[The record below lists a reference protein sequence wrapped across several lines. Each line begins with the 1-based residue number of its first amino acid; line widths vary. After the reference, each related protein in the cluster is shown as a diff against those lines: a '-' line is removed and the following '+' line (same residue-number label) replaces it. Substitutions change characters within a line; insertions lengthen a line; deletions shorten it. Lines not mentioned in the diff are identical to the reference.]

1 METSDRNAPPHG
13 AATTLDRIGLACRCR
28 GVGIRAS
35 GALRKRLLAMGMVPG
50 ADVEAVR
57 AAPLGDPVEYRV
69 KGYALSLRRAEAGK
83 IEVVPE
89 EE

>member
-1 METSDRNAPPHG
+1 MEPSDRNAPSRG
-13 AATTLDRIGLACRCR
+13 ATTTLDRIGLACRCHV
-28 GVGIRAS
+28 VGIRAS

-69 KGYALSLRRAEAGK
+69 KGYALSLRRAEAGL
-83 IEVVPE
+83 IEVVLE

>member
-1 METSDRNAPPHG
+1 METSDRNVSPCEAT
-13 AATTLDRIGLACRCR
+13 TTLDRITIACRCR
-28 GVGIRAS
+28 VVGVRAS

-69 KGYALSLRRAEAGK
+69 KGYALSLRRAEAGL
-83 IEVVPE
+83 IEVVLE
-89 EE
+89 EG

>member
-1 METSDRNAPPHG
+1 METSDRNVSPCEAT
-13 AATTLDRIGLACRCR
+13 TTLDRIDIACRCR
-28 GVGIRAS
+28 VVGVRAS

-69 KGYALSLRRAEAGK
+69 KGYALSLRRAEAGL

-89 EE
+89 EG

>member
-1 METSDRNAPPHG
+1 METSDRTPPPRG
-13 AATTLDRIGLACRCR
+13 AVTTLDRIGLACRCR
-28 GVGIRAS
+28 IVGIRAS
-35 GALRKRLLAMGMVPG
+35 GVFRKRLLAMGMVPG
-50 ADVEAVR
+50 VDVEAVR

-69 KGYALSLRRAEAGK
+69 KGYALSLRRAEAST

>member
-1 METSDRNAPPHG
+1 METSDRNVSPCEAT
-13 AATTLDRIGLACRCR
+13 TTLDRIAIACRCR
-28 GVGIRAS
+28 VVGVRAS

-69 KGYALSLRRAEAGK
+69 KGYALSLRRAEAGL

-89 EE
+89 EG